1 MRNTDMLQQYNSNT
15 SPDEAHWR
23 TAPARQSSCREV
35 SLSYG
40 RRPQN
45 RPLPPL
51 AHRTRTHPWPTHGL
65 SLCDGNT
72 VTHRQL
78 CSQYLINSLQR
89 RPGIEQVQGLA
100 DISRLHYVVTAMKPV
115 HRLSNSAQPGSTPY
129 HSPNL
134 HPGPCSSV
142 SMRPRTNRHTDIQM
156 RVTNIHFVSSTTHA
170 KCNKAPHK
178 DWHLP
183 TSLMNYNWRQSK
195 AQQHL

>member
-1 MRNTDMLQQYNSNT
+1 MLQQHSCNT
-15 SPDEAHWR
+15 SPDEVCLQ
-23 TAPARQSSCREV
+23 TAPARQWPCREV

-78 CSQYLINSLQR
+78 CSQYLIKSLQR
-89 RPGIEQVQGLA
+89 RPGIEQVQVLA
-100 DISRLHYVVTAMKPV
+100 DISRLHYVVTATKPV
-115 HRLSNSAQPGSTPY
+115 HRLQICPIVLNQGVPPY
-129 HSPNL
+129 HSPKL

-170 KCNKAPHK
+170 KCNKALHK